1 MSWLKE
7 WYENKK
13 RVRQERKAQL
23 RIKQAKERASEM
35 FTIDE
40 LNGHLWISCDGVCI
54 IPCRFFEAKSE
65 EDIIKLLDDIR
76 NFYVE
81 NTTKSD

>member
-7 WYENKK
+7 WYVNRK
-13 RVRQERKAQL
+13 RVRQERKDKRRTEQL
-23 RIKQAKERASEM
+23 RERANEM

-54 IPCRFFEAKSE
+54 IPCKFFEAKSE
-65 EDIIKLLDDIR
+65 EDIIKLINDVR
-76 NFYVE
+76 GFYVT
-81 NTTKSD
+81 NMAKHD

>member
-54 IPCRFFEAKSE
+54 IPCMFFEAKSE

-81 NTTKSD
+81 NTTKGD

>member
-1 MSWLKE
+1 MNWLKE

-81 NTTKSD
+81 NTTKGD

>member
-1 MSWLKE
+1 MNWLKE

-13 RVRQERKAQL
+13 RVHQERKAQL
-23 RIKQAKERASEM
+23 RIKQVKERAREL

-81 NTTKSD
+81 NTTKGD